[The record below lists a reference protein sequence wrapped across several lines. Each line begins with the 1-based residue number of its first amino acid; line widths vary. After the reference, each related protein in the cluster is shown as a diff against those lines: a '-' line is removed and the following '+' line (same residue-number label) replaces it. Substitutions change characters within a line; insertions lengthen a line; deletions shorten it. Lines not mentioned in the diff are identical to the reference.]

1 MNKTGAWTF
10 ILAVGVPSLLTF
22 ALGLVL
28 GYALFSPR
36 TVVPADSP
44 PIEVADQ
51 VAAPVKIP
59 LTDAPVEPEPES
71 QPEPVAPV
79 VEIEEPTEPEQGLQ
93 IARHL
98 FIAVNGQWLADGTRS
113 LLEDLQPGGI
123 VLRPDNVTSKT
134 QALALVQ
141 EIKATSGGS
150 KPYDWP
156 LIVSSQEGGTSNIL
170 RLPETTTA
178 VDLGRGNNPQEA
190 RRIGQLYGKTA
201 ADFGINVILGPVL
214 DVFDETTAFPELQAR
229 SFGSDQMRVANL
241 GLTMAEGMRAGGVI
255 AVAKSFPG
263 YASASYSSDGISVVM
278 NQNFEGLAKAMYP
291 FSEAANNAIQGMV
304 VGHVAVPLLDKDNP
318 FRSAALSPTMVTTL
332 LRNRWSYDGVI
343 IADEIAF
350 NEMTRSHP
358 VERAAVEALIA
369 GCDAIIFLDPNPR
382 SIQSVIDSIQRAV
395 EQGEI
400 SVEQLDASKV
410 RLEKWRL
417 SLGAQ
422 PFVEPEP
429 VDEQVAMLQ
438 ELAESRSEPAAPKQ
452 AVEPEVPLVV
462 AEAPMTEPPVI
473 EEPEPEQPPVEEEV
487 ETTEIP
493 EIEVAQLT
501 LEPEVV
507 EPEVSTPEEEPMP
520 EAQEVPTVIES
531 ETPEPEPQPEP
542 TIEVE
547 QPADPEPMPEEAVD
561 AAPPVSGDEESA
573 PAETPQESIDEP
585 IVVAEAIIEPEPEQE
600 AESEPEDI
608 TETPMEENVAPEE
621 AEPEPTEADE
631 TPTEEPV
638 VADEPSLED
647 VEQLDKAIGDTTQ
660 LKIGYEV
667 QEGET
672 LLQIAWAYDLSTD
685 DIIRWNGLDSATAE
699 AGTTLT
705 LFLPGEPDAEE
716 PSGETDLPVEVI
728 AEATEPEPEPAL
740 EEMPVEE
747 NIPEEA
753 VTIAQAEAEVSDAT
767 PEAEPM
773 PAPEPEQIELEE
785 PELVVPVLEDETAEE
800 ITLSTPEEVE
810 SEPTET
816 LIVSQAEVE
825 VSDLSADST
834 PEAEPM
840 PEPKPEIESVAITP
854 YKLVHQVQW
863 GETLTS
869 IASSYKVRVSAIRA
883 WNELEGELKAN
894 TSLLIYVDSEA
905 ALQGNPEP
913 TPLPSELTTY
923 KVQPGDTMSNIAREH
938 ETSIETIVSLNQL
951 KNPNSIYVGQRLKV
965 PDID

>member
-36 TVVPADSP
+36 TVVPANTP
-44 PIEVADQ
+44 PIEVADR
-51 VAAPVKIP
+51 VVAPVETSLTEP
-59 LTDAPVEPEPES
+59 EASTQELTDAPLE
-71 QPEPVAPV
+71 PEPVAPV
-79 VEIEEPTEPEQGLQ
+79 VVIEEPTEPEQDLQ

-113 LLEDLQPGGI
+113 MLEDLQPGGI
-123 VLRPDNVTSKT
+123 VLRSGNVTSKT
-134 QALALVQ
+134 QAQALVQ

-156 LIVSSQEGGTSNIL
+156 LIISSQEGGTSNIL
-170 RLPETTTA
+170 RLPETSTA
-178 VDLGRGNNPQEA
+178 VDIGRANNQQEA

-201 ADFGINVILGPVL
+201 ANFGINVILGPVL
-214 DVFDETTAFPELQAR
+214 DVYDYTTAFPELQAR

-241 GLTMAEGMRAGGVI
+241 GLAMAEGMRAGGVI
-255 AVAKSFPG
+255 AVVKSFPG

-291 FSEAANNAIQGMV
+291 FSEAANNAIEGMV

-382 SIQSVIDSIQRAV
+382 SIQSVIDAIQRAV

-400 SVEQLDASKV
+400 SVEQLDASKA

-438 ELAESRSEPAAPKQ
+438 ELAESVSEPVPPE
-452 AVEPEVPLVV
+452 EPEEPLVV
-462 AEAPMTEPPVI
+462 TEAPTTEPPVI
-473 EEPEPEQPPVEEEV
+473 KEPEQLPVEEEID
-487 ETTEIP
+487 TTEISD
-493 EIEVAQLT
+493 IEVAQVMP
-501 LEPEVV
+501 EPEVV
-507 EPEVSTPEEEPMP
+507 EPEADTPAEEVMPEEQEAP
-520 EAQEVPTVIES
+520 EVIES
-531 ETPEPEPQPEP
+531 EIPDSETEPEL
-542 TIEVE
+542 TIDVE
-547 QPADPEPMPEEAVD
+547 QPANSEPMPEESVGTE
-561 AAPPVSGDEESA
+561 PPTLEDEESA
-573 PAETPQESIDEP
+573 PAETPEVSIEEP
-585 IVVAEAIIEPEPEQE
+585 IVVAEAVIDAEPVQE
-600 AESEPEDI
+600 AQSEPAEL
-608 TETPMEENVAPEE
+608 TETPMEETAAPEE
-621 AEPEPTEADE
+621 AEPEPIEVAE
-631 TPTEEPV
+631 IPAEEPETL
-638 VADEPSLED
+638 DESSLED

-660 LKIGYEV
+660 VKIEYEV
-667 QEGET
+667 QEDET

-685 DIIRWNGLDSATAE
+685 DIIRWNGLESATAE
-699 AGTTLT
+699 AGMMLT
-705 LFLPGEPDAEE
+705 LFLPREPDAEE
-716 PSGETDLPVEVI
+716 SASETDLPVEVI
-728 AEATEPEPEPAL
+728 AEATEPEPEPESVP
-740 EEMPVEE
+740 EEIPVEKE
-747 NIPEEA
+747 VMSEET
-753 VTIAQAEAEVSDAT
+753 VTIAR
-767 PEAEPM
+767 
-773 PAPEPEQIELEE
+773 
-785 PELVVPVLEDETAEE
+785 
-800 ITLSTPEEVE
+800 
-810 SEPTET
+810 
-816 LIVSQAEVE
+816 AEVE
-825 VSDLSADST
+825 VSDLNADIAPEET
-834 PEAEPM
+834 PEADLMPDSEQIEPEETETVAPVVEDESVEESTPSTTEEVE
-840 PEPKPEIESVAITP
+840 PEPTQAPAPEVIEAEPEIEPVAFSP
-854 YKLVHQVQW
+854 FKLVHQVKW

-869 IASSYKVRVSAIRA
+869 IASSYKVRVSDIRA

-894 TSLLIYVDSEA
+894 TSLLIYVESQA
-905 ALQGNPEP
+905 VLRGSPES
-913 TPLPSELTTY
+913 TPLPSKLTTY
-923 KVQPGDTMSNIAREH
+923 KVQPGDTMSKIAREH

-965 PDID
+965 PDIN